1 MASVRKDITTKA
13 PPTEV
18 WAAIRDVGAIHR
30 KLLPGFIA
38 DARLD
43 GPRMRVVTLGNGMV
57 LREPII
63 TIDEVAMRVVWANE
77 GGSTTHSNVS
87 LEVMAEPGG
96 GSRVVWI
103 ADFLPDEVAT
113 AIATNLTR
121 GSQIMKETLDR
132 LVSP

>member
-1 MASVRKDITTKA
+1 MATVRKDIFTKA
-13 PPTEV
+13 PATEV
-18 WAAIRDVGAIHR
+18 WAAVRDVGAIHTR
-30 KLLPGFIA
+30 LLPGFIA

-43 GPRMRVVTLGNGMV
+43 GPRERIVTLGNGMV

-63 TIDEVAMRVVWANE
+63 TIDDAAMRVVWANE

-87 LEVMAEPGG
+87 LQVMAEPDG

-113 AIATNLTR
+113 AMATNLTR
-121 GSQIMKETLDR
+121 GSEVMKKTLDR
-132 LVSP
+132 LAAS

>member
-63 TIDEVAMRVVWANE
+63 TIDEVAMRVVWATKADRQLTPTFRLRLWPSPAA
-77 GGSTTHSNVS
+77 GLGSC
-87 LEVMAEPGG
+87 
-96 GSRVVWI
+96 GSPISFPMRSR
-103 ADFLPDEVAT
+103 P
-113 AIATNLTR
+113 
-121 GSQIMKETLDR
+121 Q
-132 LVSP
+132 